1 MLGAAFLCVLGK
13 LEQDFDMCTDI
24 KRQRS
29 QAMENVSGSG
39 AAVLPTWASGSIS
52 ISLFQLE
59 MPEKSLR
66 CSG

>member
-1 MLGAAFLCVLGK
+1 MCVFGELD
-13 LEQDFDMCTDI
+13 QDFGMCTDI
-24 KRQRS
+24 KLQRS
-29 QAMENVSGSG
+29 RAMENVSSG
-39 AAVLPTWASGSIS
+39 GVAVLPTWAPGNIS